1 LSGFGS
7 INREEDKKLNLI
19 LYTKKTAPSGAQLR
33 LVFESLVSKDA
44 MELFHSIEGL
54 RNRLLRTNYNDGIVV
69 LIADSRE
76 ELSELLPILHLF
88 RKVRIILV
96 LPDRKPETIKIGYQL
111 EPRFLSF
118 IDQGLTEVKAVLK
131 KMLSRASYWSKR
143 PDSSRGAIVSL

>member
-1 LSGFGS
+1 M
-7 INREEDKKLNLI
+7 NLI

-33 LVFESLVSKDA
+33 LVFESLVSRDA
-44 MELFHSIEGL
+44 MEMFHSIEGL
-54 RNRLLRTNYNDGIVV
+54 RNRLLRTTYNDGIVV

-88 RKVRIILV
+88 RKVRIVLV

-118 IDQGLTEVKAVLK
+118 IDQGFTEALSVVIEPWPRLTKIEGVC
-131 KMLSRASYWSKR
+131 
-143 PDSSRGAIVSL
+143 